1 MVRRSPRRDPKS
13 PVEIGSLAPV
23 SDTPDEPVD
32 GEPGAEQ
39 GGGGPDEPGSAQR
52 GWIDPADRVWR
63 HPSELAPGGSSP
75 VLLNAP
81 SHRPYRGAVMMLV
94 GVCAVLAAVAFILVL
109 LSPGSSRPRGGA
121 TRDTAESASITTL
134 AGQSNAV
141 PAAADAAGRAMV
153 QLRAA
158 TSHGSVSLIGV
169 AVAEGGLVVT
179 TADGLANL
187 ERLDLVGPGGRLE
200 PASVVAIDRQSD
212 IALVNVPADVP
223 VAPFTDDTTLA
234 TGTPDLML
242 NLVPAGADT
251 LALHCTPG
259 SVAGVGTA
267 IAAGPADGMPAI
279 TSTHTPTPTATA
291 APVTDGEPLLNTAG
305 QVMGI
310 LYPGATPS
318 SPASFLPTQLVVGVA
333 DDLRSS
339 NRVVHGWLGVAGGD
353 VASGGGAVV
362 ETVDAAG
369 PAARVLRAGEVIVAV
384 NAQPVRTMAELR
396 ARLYVL
402 APGTMVAVSV
412 HDGADT
418 RVVDVTLGGSS

>member
-1 MVRRSPRRDPKS
+1 
-13 PVEIGSLAPV
+13 
-23 SDTPDEPVD
+23 
-32 GEPGAEQ
+32 
-39 GGGGPDEPGSAQR
+39 
-52 GWIDPADRVWR
+52 
-63 HPSELAPGGSSP
+63 
-75 VLLNAP
+75 
-81 SHRPYRGAVMMLV
+81 MMLV
-94 GVCAVLAAVAFILVL
+94 GIGAVLAAVAFILVL
-109 LSPGSSRPRGGA
+109 LSPGSSRPQGGA
-121 TRDTAESASITTL
+121 TRDTAESASVTTL

-158 TSHGSVSLIGV
+158 TSHGSLSLIGV

-187 ERLDLVGPGGRLE
+187 ERLEFVGPGGRLE
-200 PASVVAIDRQSD
+200 PASVVAIDRVSD
-212 IALVNVPADVP
+212 IALVNVPEDVP

-242 NLVPAGADT
+242 NLVPAGGDT

-279 TSTHTPTPTATA
+279 TSTLTAAATATA

-310 LYPGATPS
+310 LYPGATPA

-339 NRVVHGWLGVAGGD
+339 DRVVHGWLGVEGGD
-353 VASGGGAVV
+353 VANGGGAVV

-369 PAARVLRAGEVIVAV
+369 PAARVLRSGEVIVAV
-384 NAQPVRTMAELR
+384 NALPVRTMAELR

-412 HDGADT
+412 HNGGDT
-418 RVVDVTLGGSS
+418 RVVDVALGGSS